1 MMTHSTD
8 RDVHLPFAETGA
20 TGLAE
25 RIEGQIVRRAS
36 GRIRDLRVVCEPGR
50 ITIQGRSRTH
60 HARQLALQA
69 VLDLTDGRAT
79 LTDQIIVS
87 C

>member
-1 MMTHSTD
+1 MTHIMDTD
-8 RDVHLPFAETGA
+8 ERRSLNEPGA

-25 RIEGQIVRRAS
+25 RIEGQIERRAS
-36 GRIRDLRVVCEPGR
+36 GRIRDLRVVCEPGQ

-79 LTDQIIVS
+79 LADQIVVS
-87 C
+87 